1 MCAKKKKN
9 LSFLRTLSNNAYALR
24 MLWSVSPVY
33 VTVYLASS
41 LLYGGLDFLGG
52 SYLLRGIVDGAEQ
65 GAPFTQILLYVI
77 LLGGISVTVSFL
89 LDWYWNVPGEVAGNR
104 FSARVEKELYRKAA
118 SMDLACYENP
128 QYYDRY
134 VRAFDRANNR
144 IRNVLHSLDSLIFR
158 IVTLS
163 ATSLLLFVIDPVLL
177 LFGLL
182 PLLLG
187 LLRRVETKTKH
198 RMSKELDP
206 VNRKSSYV
214 ERTFYLSDY
223 AKEMRVGSMHN
234 ALMRDLRSVYAEHR
248 RIYRKYGF
256 LRAFFSFIRYFG
268 LEVVT
273 VLGATLYS
281 VWSALCVEGGMS
293 VGDCIVVIGS
303 IGTVSYNLN
312 NLIQNLAEFNEH
324 AVFLEDLRYF
334 LNDTPS
340 VRDGDYDPDPT
351 GGDLCVENLSFRYE
365 GSDCNALEN
374 ISFCWKKG
382 ERIALVGS
390 NGSGKSTLVKLLLRL
405 YDPQEGTI
413 AQNGRNL
420 KELKAAEYRRTFSC
434 VFQDFKLF
442 SLSVTENVL
451 LRPEGEGDRERV
463 TEALR
468 ESGALD
474 RVLQLEKGIDTV
486 LTREFDE
493 KGAVLSVGEQQKVLL
508 ARIFAEKR
516 PYVILDEPSSAL
528 DPIAEYTMFENMI
541 RATEGRSVLFVSHRL
556 SSAVLADRVL
566 LLDGGRIA
574 EMGTHD
580 ELMAKN
586 GKYAEMFRRQAE
598 NYLGE
603 EGNNG

>member
-1 MCAKKKKN
+1 MCAKKKKK
-9 LSFLRTLSNNAYALR
+9 LSFARILSNNLFALR
-24 MLWSVSPVY
+24 TLWSVSPVY
-33 VTVYLASS
+33 VTVFLLSAF
-41 LLYGGLDFLGG
+41 LYGGIDFLSG
-52 SYLLRGIVDGAEQ
+52 SYLLRGIVNGAER
-65 GAPFTQILLYVI
+65 GDSFEQILLYVAI
-77 LLGGISVTVSFL
+77 LGTVSIGINFIL
-89 LDWYWNVPGEVAGNR
+89 SWYWQLPGQVAQNR
-104 FSARVEKELYRKAA
+104 ISGRIEKELYRKAA
-118 SMDLACYENP
+118 SMDLACYEDP
-128 QYYDRY
+128 KYYDRY
-134 VRAFDRANNR
+134 VRAFDRATER
-144 IRNVLHSLDSLIFR
+144 IRQVLNSLDSLFSR
-158 IVTLS
+158 IITLS

-187 LLRRVETKTKH
+187 VLRRIETRTKH

-206 VNRKSSYV
+206 VNRQSYYV
-214 ERTFYLSDY
+214 QRAFYLSDY

-234 ALMRDLRSVYAEHR
+234 VLMRDLSNVYKDTL

-281 VWSALCVEGGMS
+281 VWSALCLEGGMS

-334 LNDTPS
+334 LDDTPS
-340 VRDGDYDPDPT
+340 IRDGNVSPGSE
-351 GGDLCVENLSFRYE
+351 GGDICLENVSFRYA
-365 GSDCNALEN
+365 GSENDILKN

-405 YDPQEGTI
+405 YDPSDGTI
-413 AQNGRNL
+413 TRNGKNL
-420 KELKAAEYRRTFSC
+420 KEFKTGEYRRTFSC

-442 SLSVTENVL
+442 SLSVLENIL
-451 LRPEGEGDRERV
+451 LRPEEEGDRDRV
-463 TEALR
+463 TAALR

-474 RVLQLEKGIDTV
+474 RILRLENGLDTV

-493 KGAVLSVGEQQKVLL
+493 NGAVLSIGEQQKVLL
-508 ARIFAEKR
+508 ARIFAEQK

-541 RATEGRSVLFVSHRL
+541 RATEGRSVLFISHRL
-556 SSAVLADRVL
+556 SSAVLADRVI
-566 LLDGGRIA
+566 LLDGGSVA
-574 EMGTHD
+574 EIGSHA

-586 GKYAEMFRRQAE
+586 GKYAAMFRRQAE
-598 NYLGE
+598 NYLE
-603 EGNNG
+603 EEKKNG